1 MPDDL
6 LRLKDLLPG
15 ATGRLGIPSP
25 EATGRVW
32 SAWPEIVGPAVAAH
46 AEPTSLREGVLRVR
60 ADSPAWATEI
70 GYLVEEIRSRVN
82 AATGRAL
89 VSEVRVWTGPRPAA
103 GPATGSGASGAR
115 RVAGDSVEEPEKE
128 RPQDPGGAASEGPQS
143 PMEALDRARRA
154 WARRHRAQ
162 GSSRPPEIR

>member
-1 MPDDL
+1 MHDDP

-32 SAWPEIVGPAVAAH
+32 SAWREIVGPAVAAH
-46 AEPTSLREGVLRVR
+46 AEPTSLREGVLKVR

-82 AATGRAL
+82 AAAGGSL
-89 VSEVRVWTGPRPAA
+89 VSEVRVWTGPRPPGGTPA
-103 GPATGSGASGAR
+103 GGGPSGPRAGAE
-115 RVAGDSVEEPEKE
+115 GPEKE
-128 RPQDPGGAASEGPQS
+128 RPQDPA
-143 PMEALDRARRA
+143 EALERARRA
-154 WARRHRAQ
+154 WARRR
-162 GSSRPPEIR
+162 RR

>member
-1 MPDDL
+1 MHDDP
-6 LRLKDLLPG
+6 LRLKDLLSG

-32 SAWPEIVGPAVAAH
+32 SAWREIVGPAVAAH

-82 AATGRAL
+82 AATGRPL
-89 VSEVRVWTGPRPAA
+89 VSEVRVWTGPRPRGTA
-103 GPATGSGASGAR
+103 PAE
-115 RVAGDSVEEPEKE
+115 GDPSRAHADPEDPEKE
-128 RPQDPGGAASEGPQS
+128 RPQDPA
-143 PMEALDRARRA
+143 EALERARRA
-154 WARRHRAQ
+154 WARRRR
-162 GSSRPPEIR
+162 G